1 MHSEIEISSID
12 VRYEGRRLKN
22 RARERQLL
30 SSIAERG
37 IEDPMEGVE
46 MDGMRVLLNGFK
58 RYRCA
63 RKLGLQTSPYI
74 SLGDD
79 AASGIVALLRI
90 AKTNHLN
97 ILEQAGFIDEL
108 RRLQNLSVAEIA
120 ALLSRS
126 KAWVVMR
133 MGLIDGLSATVRRK
147 LFDGAFPVYAYM
159 YTIRRIMRI
168 TKASNRE
175 MDSFV
180 VALSGKRLSLREI
193 ELLAHGYFRGPE
205 TFREEV
211 RAGNLALA
219 LDRIKRIPDDPD
231 GCSPFERG
239 LLSDLQRIAKFIR
252 RASLKSTDARLKSRA
267 FHAEANLLTADILGY
282 INVFTKE
289 IRKLHDR
296 SGHT

>member
-30 SSIAERG
+30 SSLAERG
-37 IEDPMEGVE
+37 IEYPLEGVE
-46 MDGMRVLLNGFK
+46 MDGARVLLNGFK

-63 RKLGLQTSPYI
+63 RKLGLEIVPYT

-120 ALLSRS
+120 SLLSRS
-126 KAWVVMR
+126 KAWVAVR
-133 MGLIDGLSATVRRK
+133 MGLIDGLSDTIRRK
-147 LFDGAFPVYAYM
+147 LFDGTFPVYAYM

-168 TKASNRE
+168 TAASKE
-175 MDSFV
+175 DVDSFV
-180 VALSGKRLSLREI
+180 VALSGKNLSLREI

-205 TFREEV
+205 ALQSV
-211 RAGNLALA
+211 RAGLAGRSSA
-219 LDRIKRIPDDPD
+219 DRKIHPAREPQEHGCAIEKPGVSRRSQPAD
-231 GCSPFERG
+231 GRYSG
-239 LLSDLQRIAKFIR
+239 LL
-252 RASLKSTDARLKSRA
+252 
-267 FHAEANLLTADILGY
+267 
-282 INVFTKE
+282 
-289 IRKLHDR
+289 
-296 SGHT
+296 

>member
-12 VRYEGRRLKN
+12 VRYEGRRLKD

-46 MDGMRVLLNGFK
+46 MDGARVLLNGFK

-63 RKLGLQTSPYI
+63 RKLGLQTAPYT

-108 RRLQNLSVAEIA
+108 RRLENLSVAEIA

-147 LFDGAFPVYAYM
+147 LFDGVFPVYAYM

-168 TKASNRE
+168 TAASKENV
-175 MDSFV
+175 DSFV
-180 VALSGKRLSLREI
+180 VALSGKNLSLREI

-205 TFREEV
+205 AFREEV
-211 RAGNLALA
+211 HAGNLALA
-219 LDRIKRIPDDPD
+219 LDRIGRIPDDPD

-252 RASLKSTDARLKSRA
+252 RAILKSTDARLKSRA
-267 FHAEANLLTADILGY
+267 FHAEANLLTADILGS
-282 INVFTKE
+282 INVFVKE
-289 IRKLHDR
+289 TRRLHDR
-296 SGHT
+296 SGKA